1 MRRKVATLLVLL
13 TAAAFGAARAVDEGE
28 GQALALDRAR
38 RAELSALASR
48 LFAEGD
54 LHGAEQVLLE
64 IADLPGLSQAERS
77 EALINV
83 AWLRY
88 QRGRS
93 DLAKPALER
102 VFLSDP
108 ELELDLGLYDSGF
121 GALVGAGRRDAAQRR
136 DRDPSLLLGAARA
149 ARAAGHPERSA
160 ELLARGLAL
169 SPGGELEAH
178 LLYELGALDRS
189 AGRSREA
196 IERLRACLRVE
207 DLARELRASALAEL
221 AAALFEVG
229 DLAASEKTWSLA
241 ARLQPGDPLVWRNL
255 GFVRGALDDLEGSVM
270 ALRSAQQL
278 EPAHV
283 DTVVALARGL
293 VELGAEKDAIT
304 LLEAA
309 LVRLSSEPGLWQI
322 LGRAAL
328 EAGDSERARH
338 ALVRTVETD
347 PANDGGLGALAAGRL
362 AHLELEAGQH
372 EEALEWAQVAVQ
384 LDPRR
389 AEYWR
394 FLASSLRL
402 SARHEEA
409 LAALDKAASLGPP
422 DAALVAEK
430 GLILFEAGR
439 NAEARR
445 AFEDALLIDPSQAA
459 SRQAL
464 ARLDGIRR
472 PGSVLPDGERSDAA
486 ARSLGL
492 TVAEL
497 EYSRLGLRG
506 ALVGAVDPRG
516 AAARAGLREGD
527 LIVKLGSREVVDGR
541 SFHQILASSPSRR
554 VLEVEIL
561 RDAEIRRH
569 RLRLR

>member
-1 MRRKVATLLVLL
+1 VLL
-13 TAAAFGAARAVDEGE
+13 TLAVCGAARAVEKAE
-28 GQALALDRAR
+28 VQALALDRAR
-38 RAELSALASR
+38 RAELSALASK

-64 IADLPGLSQAERS
+64 IADLPGLSRGERS
-77 EALINV
+77 EALVNV

-108 ELELDLGLYDSGF
+108 ELELDLGLYDSDF
-121 GALVGAGRRDAAQRR
+121 GALVGEGRRDAEARR
-136 DRDPSLLLGAARA
+136 ERDPSLLLGAARA
-149 ARAAGHPERSA
+149 ARTAGRTERSA

-189 AGRSREA
+189 AGRSRDA
-196 IERLRACLRVE
+196 IERLRACLRV
-207 DLARELRASALAEL
+207 DGLPSDLRAAALAEL

-229 DLAASEKTWSLA
+229 DLAASEESWSLA
-241 ARLQPGDPLVWRNL
+241 ARQRPDDPLVWRNL
-255 GFVRGALDDLEGSVM
+255 GFVRRSLGDLEGSVV
-270 ALRSAQQL
+270 ALRSAQRL

-283 DTVVALARGL
+283 DTVAALARGL
-293 VELGAEKDAIT
+293 VDLGAGKDAIT
-304 LLEAA
+304 LLESA
-309 LVRLSSEPGLWQI
+309 LVRRGSEPDLWQI

-328 EAGDSERARH
+328 EAGDLERARH

-362 AHLELEAGQH
+362 AHLALEAGKH
-372 EEALEWAQVAVQ
+372 EDALEWAQVAVQ

-394 FLASSLRL
+394 FLATSLRL
-402 SARHEEA
+402 SARYEEA
-409 LAALDKAASLGPP
+409 LAALDKASGLGPP
-422 DAALVAEK
+422 DAGLIAEK
-430 GLILFEAGR
+430 GLILIETGR
-439 NAEARR
+439 SAEARR
-445 AFEDALLIDPSQAA
+445 AFQDALRIDPNQSA

-464 ARLDGIRR
+464 ARLDATLR
-472 PGSVLPDGERSDAA
+472 PGSAPPRGKPSDAA

-492 TVAEL
+492 SVAEL
-497 EYSRLGLRG
+497 DYSRLGLRG
-506 ALVGAVDPRG
+506 ALVGAIDPRG

-527 LIVKLGSREVVDGR
+527 LIVKLGSREVVDGL
-541 SFHQILASSPSRR
+541 SFHQILASSRSRR
-554 VLEVEIL
+554 VLEVELL

-569 RLRLR
+569 RLPLR